1 MKIRII
7 LADDHAVVREGLHYL
22 LDIQQDLEVIDSV
35 ADGRQA
41 IERCIQLKPDVVVM
55 DIAMPVLNGIEATH
69 QIRHACPKTRVVILS
84 MYATREHIYSAFQAG
99 AQGYLLKESAGR
111 EVAEAVR
118 TVHNGQRYLSPR
130 ITDMVVDGFLQMQE
144 EQVEKSPLGK
154 LSAREREILQLVVSG
169 KSNTEIAQ
177 TLFLSPK
184 TVETYRSRMMEKLG
198 INDVPSL
205 VKFAIQHGLTT
216 LE

>member
-22 LDIQQDLEVIDSV
+22 LDIQQDLEVIDTV

-41 IERCIQLKPDVVVM
+41 IDRCTQLKPDVVVM

-69 QIRHACPKTRVVILS
+69 QIRDACPETRVVILS

-130 ITDMVVDGFLQMQE
+130 ITEMVVDGFLQMQE
-144 EQVEKSPLGK
+144 ESVDKSPLGK
-154 LSAREREILQLVVSG
+154 LSVREREILQLVVEG

-198 INDVPSL
+198 INDVPNL

-216 LE
+216 LD

>member
-22 LDIQQDLEVIDSV
+22 LDIQQDLEVIDTV

-41 IERCIQLKPDVVVM
+41 IDRCIQLKPDVVVM
-55 DIAMPVLNGIEATH
+55 DIDLPVLNGIEATH
-69 QIRHACPKTRVVILS
+69 QIRDTCPETQVVILS

-118 TVHNGQRYLSPR
+118 TVHIGQRYLSPR
-130 ITDMVVDGFLQMQE
+130 INEMVVDGNLQMQE
-144 EQVEKSPLGK
+144 EWVDKSPLRK
-154 LSAREREILQLVVSG
+154 LSAREREILQLVVEG

-177 TLFLSPK
+177 TFSLSPK

-205 VKFAIQHGLTT
+205 VKFATKYGLTS
-216 LE
+216 LV

>member
-1 MKIRII
+1 MKIRVI

-69 QIRHACPKTRVVILS
+69 QICAACPETRVVILS

-118 TVHNGQRYLSPR
+118 TVHNGQRYLSQR
-130 ITDMVVDGFLQMQE
+130 ITEMVVDSFLQMQE
-144 EQVEKSPLGK
+144 EQVDKSPLGK
-154 LSAREREILQLVVSG
+154 LSVREREILSLVVEG

-198 INDVPSL
+198 MNDVPSL